1 MANRYADE
9 FSESRFLKKAQR
21 VAKVAGREVL
31 EKGLWLYY
39 AFPSAPPWA
48 RGTILG
54 ALGYFISPLDA
65 IPDVVPV
72 AGYTDDLAVIVAAV
86 AVLGTRIDDDVRA
99 KATERLRAWGLV
111 EEEC

>member
-1 MANRYADE
+1 MARRYADDY
-9 FSESRFLKKAQR
+9 SEDRFLKKARR

-65 IPDVVPV
+65 IPDVIPG
-72 AGYTDDLAVIVAAV
+72 AGYTDDLGILLAAV
-86 AVLGTRIDDDVRA
+86 AVLGTRIDDDVRR
-99 KATERLRAWGLV
+99 KANERLRAWGL
-111 EEEC
+111 EED